1 MHGQGMGEK
10 VPGELFTQYNLYM
23 NKVWEN
29 LKKVEPKADYSQAV
43 TANLHEWVKTQ
54 TDNAEATTKYAT
66 GAYNKSD
73 HDSLVALAG
82 DPKFSLLY
90 LAHYTLMKVLKHFLT
105 KIPEAITNEI
115 KEEDVAR
122 SRMLNQAILS
132 YLTHETVPVHLQSML
147 TASSPWPAL
156 HTLTNVVDRMQRD
169 SQRRAI

>member
-1 MHGQGMGEK
+1 MHGQGMADK
-10 VPGELFTQYNLYM
+10 APTELFTKYNDYM

-29 LKKVEPKADYSQAV
+29 LKKVEPKVDLLQAV
-43 TANLHEWVKTQ
+43 TTNLHEWVKTQ
-54 TDNAEATTKYAT
+54 LDNAESITKYA
-66 GAYNKSD
+66 SD
-73 HDSLVALAG
+73 THKKTEHESLIELAK
-82 DPKFSLLY
+82 DPKLSLLY
-90 LAHYTLMKVLKHFLT
+90 LAHYALMKVLKHFLK

-115 KEEDVAR
+115 KEEDVVR
-122 SRMLNQAILS
+122 SKMLNQATLS